1 MLATF
6 SSSGVDAAAETYT
19 QSKQK
24 LARGKSPT
32 TLLQNTLGFQK
43 PMFHTPSKN
52 IGFRKILFKK
62 HELQFFE
69 EVAKDFQ
76 LGLKRVPTSFLKI
89 WDNWSW
95 LYHYQCHK
103 DTPPFYPCTLGF
115 RLACLDEEFLLL
127 QFWVDG
133 DLPVKCPFA
142 VWSHLQLEVFWWW
155 GSLCVQGHYGGTHC
169 AKLSFF
175 VQKF

>member
-69 EVAKDFQ
+69 EVAKEFQ
-76 LGLKRVPTSFLKI
+76 LGIKRVPTSFF
-89 WDNWSW
+89 
-95 LYHYQCHK
+95 K
-103 DTPPFYPCTLGF
+103 DLGQLIVTL
-115 RLACLDEEFLLL
+115 
-127 QFWVDG
+127 
-133 DLPVKCPFA
+133 
-142 VWSHLQLEVFWWW
+142 
-155 GSLCVQGHYGGTHC
+155 SL
-169 AKLSFF
+169 SMP
-175 VQKF
+175 